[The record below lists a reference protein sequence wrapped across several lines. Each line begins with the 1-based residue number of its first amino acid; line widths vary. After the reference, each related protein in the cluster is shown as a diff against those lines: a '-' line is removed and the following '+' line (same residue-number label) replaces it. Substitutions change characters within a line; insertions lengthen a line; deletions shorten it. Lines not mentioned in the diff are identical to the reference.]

1 MFVPAK
7 NSKTEN
13 TRTLFFGSKKKRKEG
28 HFWSKEG
35 WRSIYIS
42 KKKIFKKKNKAKR
55 KRKAW
60 LVILI
65 HGFISF
71 ASSSWLDLPP
81 LPRSFPV

>member
-13 TRTLFFGSKKKRKEG
+13 TITLFFGSKKKRKEG

-42 KKKIFKKKNKAKR
+42 KKKYLKKKTKLKE
-55 KRKAW
+55 KEK
-60 LVILI
+60 
-65 HGFISF
+65 HG
-71 ASSSWLDLPP
+71 
-81 LPRSFPV
+81 